1 MSGHPSSVKAIKD
14 ILAQNQLAPLKSLGQ
29 NFLID
34 NNILDK
40 IVNSGELTSGDLVLE
55 IGPGLGALTTR
66 LASRAGRVV
75 AVEFDRGLFGILQGI
90 FAGQSNL
97 SLINA
102 DFLQVDLQ
110 ELIQPTERQDYSCK
124 VIANLPYYITSPLIF
139 KLVESDIRWERLIF
153 LVQKE
158 VAQRIC
164 AKPGTKD
171 YGTLTVMLNYYG
183 TTRQIGTVSKNVFYP
198 APQVDSA
205 VIQITP
211 DWNNFDPELYAA
223 FHLVVQAAF
232 GQRRK
237 TVLNALGNL
246 YEFGGKEK
254 LGDVLAGF
262 GIDPARRGETL
273 EIGEFIRL
281 AKVFRGKK
289 FRGTSDD
296 F

>member
-1 MSGHPSSVKAIKD
+1 MPDHPSSVRAIKD

-40 IVNSGELTSGDLVLE
+40 IVNSGDLSSNDLVLE

-66 LASRAGRVV
+66 MVAKAGRVI
-75 AVEFDRGLFGILQGI
+75 AVEFDRGLYGILQNV
-90 FAGQSNL
+90 FAGQSNIT
-97 SLINA
+97 LINA
-102 DFLQVDLQ
+102 DFLQVSLS
-110 ELIQPTERQDYSCK
+110 ELIPQPLRMEYSCK

-139 KLVESDIRWERLIF
+139 KLVESDIRWERLVF

-164 AKPGTKD
+164 AKPGNKD

-183 TTRQIGTVSKNVFYP
+183 ETRQIGIVSKNVFYP

-211 DWNNFDPELYAA
+211 NWKTFNPELYKAL
-223 FHLVVQAAF
+223 HLVVQAAF

-237 TVLNALGNL
+237 TVLNALGSL
-246 YEFGGKEK
+246 AEFGGKEN
-254 LGDVLAGF
+254 LGDLLL
-262 GIDPARRGETL
+262 GIGINPSQRGETL
-273 EIGEFIRL
+273 DFSEFVLLAEALLRL
-281 AKVFRGKK
+281 KD
-289 FRGTSDD
+289 RGTSG
-296 F
+296 